1 MDLSAP
7 AYMVVPLRITF
18 TMSSISLKTKGAV
31 FLLCLA
37 SFTLGRFLVVFEPD
51 QWFVYQRWGDVAP
64 VSRFDV
70 PKIKSRYEKESDI
83 GAAGSDRDNP
93 SENISAADSEI
104 EEAGGKSLGT
114 IYHGEKI
121 PGLDSETDKK
131 NDQVEDNIV
140 NRRPPIINENVE
152 DETGNFKDEA
162 GNFKDETGNFKDE
175 TGNFKDETGNFKDET
190 GNFKDEHS
198 IVKDEHSIK
207 YETVIAETSI
217 VKDDKMIVK
226 KTPPVKTK
234 PVAQPNRLHT
244 GGRYSITSS
253 QLLGNALRFMSPDV
267 KASFANITGLKY
279 DKQKAT
285 VIWPN
290 LSAQKKWAVLRAG
303 MRKLGYEQRLP
314 TVICLGVKKGG
325 TTAFLY
331 YLVQHPQI
339 ARALLEEIHYFSID
353 YEIGLDYY
361 LSRMGF
367 SSQNMLQFEKS
378 PSYFVFQNV
387 PERML
392 KDLPP
397 NVKFVVCVRDP
408 VERTIS
414 DFRHEYELK
423 LNRNPSMARGET
435 PATQAKHFVEMIFN
449 RNGEVDMSKGLT
461 RESVYSMHFKRWL
474 QSFPRDRFYIL
485 SHERVDKDLYSEL
498 KNLEKFL
505 GLESFYKRS
514 MFYYDEKRQAPC
526 MRSGCPHPSTPGFLP
541 KADLGPDVIQQLRD
555 FFRPYNQEFAQ
566 LTHMNFSWTNL

>member
-1 MDLSAP
+1 M
-7 AYMVVPLRITF
+7 RITF
-18 TMSSISLKTKGAV
+18 TMSSINLKTKGAV

-37 SFTLGRFLVVFEPD
+37 SFTLGHLLVVFEPD
-51 QWFVYQRWGDVAP
+51 QWFVYQRWGGVAP

-70 PKIKSRYEKESDI
+70 AKIKSRYEKESDI
-83 GAAGSDRDNP
+83 GSAGSDRDNP
-93 SENISAADSEI
+93 SEKISAADAEI
-104 EEAGGKSLGT
+104 EETGGKSVWT
-114 IYHGEKI
+114 IYEAKHVNHDEKI
-121 PGLDSETDKK
+121 PGLDSETDEK
-131 NDQVEDNIV
+131 NDRAEEA
-140 NRRPPIINENVE
+140 IINENVE
-152 DETGNFKDEA
+152 DETA
-162 GNFKDETGNFKDE
+162 
-175 TGNFKDETGNFKDET
+175 
-190 GNFKDEHS
+190 
-198 IVKDEHSIK
+198 IVKDEKVIGSVK
-207 YETVIAETSI
+207 DETAIAKDNTAI
-217 VKDDKMIVK
+217 VKDDTAIVK
-226 KTPPVKTK
+226 DEKVIVKESPPVRLYIPKTK
-234 PVAQPNRLHT
+234 PVALPNPLRT

-290 LSAQKKWAVLRAG
+290 LNDQKKWAVLRAG

-353 YEIGLDYY
+353 YERGIDYY
-361 LSRMGF
+361 RSRMGF
-367 SSQNMLQFEKS
+367 SSRNMLQFEKS
-378 PSYFVFQNV
+378 PSYFIFQNV
-387 PERML
+387 PKRML

-435 PATQAKHFVEMIFN
+435 PATQAKHFVERIFS
-449 RNGEVDMSKGLT
+449 RYGEVDMSKGLT

-485 SHERVDKDLYSEL
+485 SHERVDKDLYGEL

-566 LTHMNFSWTNL
+566 LTQMNFSWTNL